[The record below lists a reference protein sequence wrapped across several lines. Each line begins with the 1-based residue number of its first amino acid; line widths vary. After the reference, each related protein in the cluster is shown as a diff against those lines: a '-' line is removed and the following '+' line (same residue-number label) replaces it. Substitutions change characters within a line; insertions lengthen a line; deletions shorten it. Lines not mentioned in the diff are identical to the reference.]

1 MVNEAC
7 LLVGRL
13 NEAVVEIDRRLGD
26 VGIDARRAL
35 VQPGWADPIISALRP
50 CLEAPHHASGR
61 KPPVLSIGVYGGS
74 MTAGFMNCHSQAR
87 IMCSGKHAPR
97 HLAWPALLQ
106 KELQQHLPSC
116 RVLVHNRA
124 TPANRVTSLLSGFKL
139 RKLISTEDAVVITD
153 FTINDNKGLKHLPSR
168 ELTNTAMGIAAAMEG
183 LVRHVR
189 GSSPGRQGPPAL
201 IQLESTR
208 WPVVSGQHIGGLNLT
223 SNWACVPA
231 TSNSSEDPH
240 LGVTRHYGVPVI
252 SFVHGAAC
260 VRGARTTPKEYD
272 AALEQHWRA
281 GCGEL
286 DEASKRLGGCGVHPG
301 PTTHAIFA
309 RLITRYILSHATFAV
324 GAAAADTAA
333 SCGSSFLAAFAS
345 AASPT
350 APPAANST
358 FISPSQLR
366 GLQGCSSSAHTSLSW
381 EETCASKWQQSVLK
395 NTGWACYEDRPGK
408 PGLIANATG
417 ANIEFRMRVTSA
429 PTGGDIVIGFL
440 RSYANMGRVRIGIAG
455 HFSEVSESDR
465 TNTLDGLWASQTSQ
479 QDVAII
485 SAVALARSHGNRTL
499 SSSNHHPSTVRL
511 SLQLL
516 APEVQH
522 EAGTGRKFKVFS
534 IVTC

>member
-1 MVNEAC
+1 
-7 LLVGRL
+7 
-13 NEAVVEIDRRLGD
+13 
-26 VGIDARRAL
+26 
-35 VQPGWADPIISALRP
+35 
-50 CLEAPHHASGR
+50 
-61 KPPVLSIGVYGGS
+61 
-74 MTAGFMNCHSQAR
+74 
-87 IMCSGKHAPR
+87 MCSGKHNPR
-97 HLAWPALLQ
+97 HLAWSAVLQ
-106 KELQQHLPSC
+106 KELQQHLSSC
-116 RVLVHNRA
+116 RVLVRNRA
-124 TPANRVTSLLSGFKL
+124 TPANRVTSLLSGFNL

-168 ELTNTAMGIAAAMEG
+168 ELAKTAIGIAAAMEG

-223 SNWACVPA
+223 SSWACVPA

-240 LGVTRHYGVPVI
+240 LGVTRHYGVPVV

-260 VRGARTTPKEYD
+260 VRGALTTPKEYD

-309 RLITRYILSHATFAV
+309 RLITRYILSHATFA
-324 GAAAADTAA
+324 AAAAAAAAASAAADTAA
-333 SCGSSFLAAFAS
+333 SCGSSSLAAFAG

-350 APPAANST
+350 APPATNST
-358 FISPSQLR
+358 FISSSQLR

-381 EETCASKWQQSVLK
+381 EETCGSKWQRSVLK

-417 ANIEFRMRVTSA
+417 AKIEFRVRVTSA

-440 RSYANMGRVRIGIAG
+440 RSYASMGRVRIGIDG

-485 SAVALARSHGNRTL
+485 SAVALARSHGNHTL

-516 APEVQH
+516 APEVEH
-522 EAGTGRKFKVFS
+522 EAATGRKFKVFS